1 MSSLQAEI
9 MPFTF
14 VFLIWAQ
21 SLVHSGYKVIVVE
34 WESISKQYS
43 EEMVYL
49 SFRILVDCIL
59 SARQYNFKECCEQE
73 DMISMCSV
81 KKILFLKSP
90 IKYMDK

>member
-1 MSSLQAEI
+1 
-9 MPFTF
+9 
-14 VFLIWAQ
+14 
-21 SLVHSGYKVIVVE
+21 
-34 WESISKQYS
+34 
-43 EEMVYL
+43 MVYL